1 MASATAPLIPDAE
14 TVYRGLRNSNWRKAG
29 RVTYKAFLLRPASTQ
44 FPAEE
49 ELTLGRTPASAVD
62 ELQENHGSASLLV
75 SAVHAL
81 PHNLSVRID
90 LAATSKA
97 HLWGL
102 PLFST
107 DATQRD
113 RAITVATD
121 LAGIANVAPG

>member
-1 MASATAPLIPDAE
+1 MAAATDPLIPDAE
-14 TVYRGLRNSNWRKAG
+14 TVYRGLRNSNWRDKG
-29 RVTYKAFLLRPASTQ
+29 SRVTYKAFLLRPATAQ

-62 ELQENHGSASLLV
+62 ELKENHGSASLLV
-75 SAVHAL
+75 SAVNAL

-90 LAATSKA
+90 PTAATKA

-107 DATQRD
+107 EDTQRD
-113 RAITVATD
+113 LAITVATD
-121 LAGIANVAPG
+121 LAGIAI